1 MKASLA
7 ELRVMVALAESG
19 HFTRAAER
27 LGMSQSSLS
36 ASLVKLEK
44 QLGTRLFDRHTR
56 ACRVTEAGAALLP
69 SARRLVE
76 DWDRLFADAQDFAR
90 FSRGRVTIAAPN
102 AQCALLLPPV
112 IRAFQDSH
120 PGVRVVLHDVP
131 EHEVHALV
139 RSGVADFGIATQTDA
154 RTDLL
159 SSAMSA
165 DEFIA
170 VLPPD
175 HPLVARR
182 TLEWAQLARV
192 PVIGYL
198 PGNPVRRMLDD
209 KLAERAIALD
219 YAYEIALPWTMMGL
233 TREGLG
239 VAIVTM
245 ALRPLAQWHGLEV
258 RAVGRPSFARTMT
271 LLRAPGGALA
281 PAAAAFRALLLGR
294 VAGATPAGPPASAR

>member
-7 ELRVMVALAESG
+7 ELRVMVTLAESG

-36 ASLVKLEK
+36 AALVKLEK

-69 SARRLVE
+69 AARRLVE

-90 FSRGRVTIAAPN
+90 FSRGRVTLAAPN

-139 RSGVADFGIATQTDA
+139 RSGVADLGIATQTDA
-154 RTDLL
+154 RTDLM
-159 SSAMSA
+159 STAMSS

-170 VLPPD
+170 VLPPG
-175 HPLVARR
+175 HALASRR
-182 TLEWAQLARV
+182 SLEWSQLARV
-192 PVIGYL
+192 PAIGYL

-209 KLAERAIALD
+209 KLAERGIALD
-219 YAYEIALPWTMMGL
+219 YAFEIALPWTMMGL

-245 ALRPLAQWHGLEV
+245 ALRPLAQWHGLKV
-258 RAVGRPSFARTMT
+258 RAVGRPQFARTMT
-271 LLRAPGGALA
+271 LLRAPGGALT
-281 PAAAAFRALLLGR
+281 PAAAAFREVLMGAR
-294 VAGATPAGPPASAR
+294 AAPATPSR